1 MDLTAAK
8 GLLYCLLGLF
18 VLIAWARER
27 RKRRLSGETEK
38 FWPGTTYA
46 PAAAYYIAAAG
57 AILITIA
64 EAAVEKR
71 MGLTAIPE
79 SIPSLFIFQL
89 LGAAIVQEM
98 LFRGFVAP
106 GELIGRKLLALM
118 IIGSLVFTLIHN
130 HNFNL
135 SEPED
140 QLNAIFA
147 FITSLW
153 LYVVRFNPLNPDRS
167 LLPCFMAHTVRNLAV
182 FGIKG
187 AQGIISW

>member
-8 GLLYCLLGLF
+8 ALLYCALGLF
-18 VLIAWARER
+18 VLVAWARER
-27 RKRRLSGETEK
+27 RKRIITGESEK

-46 PAAAYYIAAAG
+46 PTGAYFVAAAG

-71 MGLTAIPE
+71 TGLTDQQSILPAI
-79 SIPSLFIFQL
+79 FIFQL
-89 LGAAIVQEM
+89 LGASIVEEM
-98 LFRGFVAP
+98 LFRGFIAP

-118 IIGSLVFTLIHN
+118 LIGSLVFALIHN
-130 HNFNL
+130 FDL
-135 SEPED
+135 SEPEGKVS
-140 QLNAIFA
+140 AAFA

-187 AQGIISW
+187 AQGFISW

>member
-8 GLLYCLLGLF
+8 ALLYCALGLF
-18 VLIAWARER
+18 VLVAWARER
-27 RKRRLSGETEK
+27 RKRARNGEPEK

-46 PAAAYYIAAAG
+46 PTAAYFIAAAG
-57 AILITIA
+57 ALLITIA

-71 MGLTAIPE
+71 AGLTDQQDVLPAI
-79 SIPSLFIFQL
+79 FVFQL
-89 LGAAIVQEM
+89 LGASVVEEM

-118 IIGSLVFTLIHN
+118 IVGSLVFALIHN
-130 HNFNL
+130 FDL
-135 SEPED
+135 GTAEGK
-140 QLNAIFA
+140 LNAVFA
-147 FITSLW
+147 FVTSLW

-187 AQGIISW
+187 AQGFISW

>member
-18 VLIAWARER
+18 VLVAWARER
-27 RKRRLSGETEK
+27 RKRRLSGEPEK

-46 PAAAYYIAAAG
+46 PMAAYYAAAAG

-71 MGLTAIPE
+71 AGLTSMQAEIQAAI
-79 SIPSLFIFQL
+79 LFQL
-89 LGAAIVQEM
+89 LGAAVIEEA

-106 GELIGRKLLALM
+106 GELVGRKLLALI
-118 IIGSLVFTLIHN
+118 IIGSLVFALIHN
-130 HNFNL
+130 FHL
-135 SEPED
+135 STAEGKV
-140 QLNAIFA
+140 NATFA

-182 FGIKG
+182 FGIK
-187 AQGIISW
+187 ASQGFITW

>member
-1 MDLTAAK
+1 MDLTAVKA
-8 GLLYCLLGLF
+8 LLYCALGLF

-27 RKRRLSGETEK
+27 RKRKTTGESEK

-46 PAAAYYIAAAG
+46 PTGAYFVAAAG

-71 MGLTAIPE
+71 AGLTDQQSVLPAI
-79 SIPSLFIFQL
+79 FIFQL
-89 LGAAIVQEM
+89 LGASVVEEM

-106 GELIGRKLLALM
+106 GELFGRKLLALM
-118 IIGSLVFTLIHN
+118 IVGSLVFALIHN
-130 HNFNL
+130 FDL
-135 SEPED
+135 SGPEGKVSA
-140 QLNAIFA
+140 LFA

-182 FGIKG
+182 FGIKW
-187 AQGIISW
+187 AQGFVS

>member
-18 VLIAWARER
+18 VLVAWARKR
-27 RKRRLSGETEK
+27 RKRRLTGEPEK

-46 PAAAYYIAAAG
+46 PAAAYYAAAAG

-71 MGLTAIPE
+71 AGLTDQQSVLPAV
-79 SIPSLFIFQL
+79 FVFQL
-89 LGAAIVQEM
+89 LGASVVEEA

-106 GELIGRKLLALM
+106 GELMGRKLLTLM
-118 IIGSLVFTLIHN
+118 IIGSLVFALIHN
-130 HNFNL
+130 FDL
-135 SEPED
+135 STAEGKV
-140 QLNAIFA
+140 NATFA

-182 FGIKG
+182 FGIKA
-187 AQGIISW
+187 AQGFITW

>member
-8 GLLYCLLGLF
+8 ALLYCALGLF
-18 VLIAWARER
+18 VLVAWARER
-27 RKRRLSGETEK
+27 RKRTITGEPEK

-46 PAAAYYIAAAG
+46 PTGAYFVAAAG
-57 AILITIA
+57 AILITIT

-71 MGLTAIPE
+71 AGLTEQQSVLPAI
-79 SIPSLFIFQL
+79 FIFQL
-89 LGAAIVQEM
+89 LGASIVEEM

-106 GELIGRKLLALM
+106 GELFGRKLLALM
-118 IIGSLVFTLIHN
+118 IVGSLVFALIHN
-130 HNFNL
+130 FDL
-135 SEPED
+135 SEPEGKVS
-140 QLNAIFA
+140 AVFA

-187 AQGIISW
+187 AQGFISW

>member
-18 VLIAWARER
+18 VLVAWARER
-27 RKRRLSGETEK
+27 RKRRLSGEPEK

-46 PAAAYYIAAAG
+46 PMAAYYAAAAG
-57 AILITIA
+57 TIA

-71 MGLTAIPE
+71 AGLTDQQ
-79 SIPSLFIFQL
+79 SILPAVFLFQL
-89 LGAAIVQEM
+89 LGASVIEEA

-106 GELIGRKLLALM
+106 GELMGRKLLALM
-118 IIGSLVFTLIHN
+118 IIGSLVFALIHN
-130 HNFNL
+130 FDL
-135 SEPED
+135 STAEGKV
-140 QLNAIFA
+140 NATFA

-182 FGIKG
+182 FGIK
-187 AQGIISW
+187 ASQGFITW

>member
-1 MDLTAAK
+1 MDLTAVKA
-8 GLLYCLLGLF
+8 LLYCALGLF

-27 RKRRLSGETEK
+27 RKRKTTGEPEK

-46 PAAAYYIAAAG
+46 PTGAYFVAAAG

-71 MGLTAIPE
+71 AGLTDQQSVLPAI
-79 SIPSLFIFQL
+79 FIFQL
-89 LGAAIVQEM
+89 LGASVVEEM

-106 GELIGRKLLALM
+106 GELFGRKLLALM
-118 IIGSLVFTLIHN
+118 IVGSLVFALIHN
-130 HNFNL
+130 FDL
-135 SEPED
+135 SGPEGKVSA
-140 QLNAIFA
+140 LFA

-182 FGIKG
+182 FGIKW
-187 AQGIISW
+187 AQGFVS

>member
-8 GLLYCLLGLF
+8 ALLYCALGLF

-27 RKRRLSGETEK
+27 RKRTLNGEPEK

-46 PAAAYYIAAAG
+46 PTGAYFIAAAG

-71 MGLTAIPE
+71 AGLTDKQDVLPAI
-79 SIPSLFIFQL
+79 FIFQL
-89 LGAAIVQEM
+89 LGASVIEEM

-106 GELIGRKLLALM
+106 GELVGRKLLALM
-118 IIGSLVFTLIHN
+118 IVGSLVFALIHN
-130 HNFNL
+130 FDL
-135 SEPED
+135 SEPEG
-140 QLNAIFA
+140 QVNALFA

-187 AQGIISW
+187 AQGFISW

>member
-1 MDLTAAK
+1 MDLTALKA
-8 GLLYCLLGLF
+8 LLYCALGLF
-18 VLIAWARER
+18 VLVAWARER
-27 RKRRLSGETEK
+27 RKRARNGEPEK

-46 PAAAYYIAAAG
+46 PNAAYFIAAAG

-71 MGLTAIPE
+71 AGLTDQQSVLPAI
-79 SIPSLFIFQL
+79 FIFQL
-89 LGAAIVQEM
+89 LGASVVEEM

-118 IIGSLVFTLIHN
+118 IVGSLVFALIHN
-130 HNFNL
+130 FDL
-135 SEPED
+135 REPEG
-140 QLNAIFA
+140 QVNALFA
-147 FITSLW
+147 FVTSLW

-187 AQGIISW
+187 AQGFISW

>member
-8 GLLYCLLGLF
+8 GLLYSLLGLF

-27 RKRRLSGETEK
+27 RKRRLSGEPEK

-46 PAAAYYIAAAG
+46 PSAAYYAAG
-57 AILITIA
+57 AGALLITIA

-71 MGLTAIPE
+71 MGLTDQQ
-79 SIPSLFIFQL
+79 SILPAVFLFQL
-89 LGAAIVQEM
+89 LGASVIEEA

-106 GELIGRKLLALM
+106 GELMGRKLLALM
-118 IIGSLVFTLIHN
+118 VIGSLVFALIHN
-130 HNFNL
+130 FDL
-135 SEPED
+135 STAEGK
-140 QLNAIFA
+140 LNAMYA

-187 AQGIISW
+187 AQGFISW

>member
-8 GLLYCLLGLF
+8 ALLYCALGLF
-18 VLIAWARER
+18 VLLAWARER
-27 RKRRLSGETEK
+27 RKRTITGEREK

-46 PAAAYYIAAAG
+46 PTGAYFVAAAG
-57 AILITIA
+57 AILITIT

-71 MGLTAIPE
+71 TGLTEQQSVLPAI
-79 SIPSLFIFQL
+79 FIFQL
-89 LGAAIVQEM
+89 LGASIVEEM

-106 GELIGRKLLALM
+106 GELFGRKLLALM
-118 IIGSLVFTLIHN
+118 IIGSLVFALIHN
-130 HNFNL
+130 FDL
-135 SEPED
+135 STPEGK
-140 QLNAIFA
+140 LNAVFA

-187 AQGIISW
+187 AQGFISW

>member
-1 MDLTAAK
+1 MDPTAVKA
-8 GLLYCLLGLF
+8 LLYCALGLF
-18 VLIAWARER
+18 VLVAWARER
-27 RKRRLSGETEK
+27 RKRTLTGEPEK

-46 PAAAYYIAAAG
+46 PAAAYYVAAAG

-71 MGLTAIPE
+71 AGLTDQQSILPAI
-79 SIPSLFIFQL
+79 FIFQL
-89 LGAAIVQEM
+89 LGASVIEEM

-118 IIGSLVFTLIHN
+118 FIGSLVFALIHN
-130 HNFNL
+130 FDL
-135 SEPED
+135 STAEGK
-140 QLNAIFA
+140 LNAIFA

-167 LLPCFMAHTVRNLAV
+167 LLPCFTAHIVRNLAV
-182 FGIKG
+182 FGIKWV
-187 AQGIISW
+187 QGFVS

>member
-8 GLLYCLLGLF
+8 ALLYCALGLF

-27 RKRRLSGETEK
+27 RHRRLSGAPEK

-46 PAAAYYIAAAG
+46 PAAAYCVAAAG
-57 AILITIA
+57 VILITIA

-71 MGLTAIPE
+71 AGLTEMQSVLPAV
-79 SIPSLFIFQL
+79 FIFQL
-89 LGAAIVQEM
+89 LGASIVEEM

-106 GELIGRKLLALM
+106 GELFGRKLLAL
-118 IIGSLVFTLIHN
+118 IIVGSLVFALIHN
-130 HNFNL
+130 FDL
-135 SEPED
+135 STPEGKISA
-140 QLNAIFA
+140 LFA

-187 AQGIISW
+187 AQGFISW

>member
-1 MDLTAAK
+1 MDLTAVKA
-8 GLLYCLLGLF
+8 LLYCALGLF

-27 RKRRLSGETEK
+27 RKRTQNGGPEK

-46 PAAAYYIAAAG
+46 PHGAYFIAAAG

-71 MGLTAIPE
+71 AGLTEMQGVLPAI
-79 SIPSLFIFQL
+79 FIFQL
-89 LGAAIVQEM
+89 LGASVVEEM

-106 GELIGRKLLALM
+106 GELFGRKLLALM
-118 IIGSLVFTLIHN
+118 IIGSLVFALIHN
-130 HNFNL
+130 FDL
-135 SEPED
+135 SEPEG
-140 QLNAIFA
+140 QVNAAFA

-182 FGIKG
+182 FGIKWG
-187 AQGIISW
+187 QGFVS

>member
-8 GLLYCLLGLF
+8 ALLYCALGLF
-18 VLIAWARER
+18 VLVAWARER
-27 RKRRLSGETEK
+27 RKRTTTGESEK

-46 PAAAYYIAAAG
+46 PTGAYFIAATG

-71 MGLTAIPE
+71 AGLTEQQSILPAI
-79 SIPSLFIFQL
+79 FIFQL
-89 LGAAIVQEM
+89 LGASIVEEM

-106 GELIGRKLLALM
+106 GELFGRKLLALM
-118 IIGSLVFTLIHN
+118 IVGSLVFALIHN
-130 HNFNL
+130 FDL
-135 SEPED
+135 SEPEGKVS
-140 QLNAIFA
+140 AVFA

-187 AQGIISW
+187 AQGFISW

>member
-1 MDLTAAK
+1 MDLTAVKA
-8 GLLYCLLGLF
+8 LLYCVLGLF
-18 VLIAWARER
+18 VLVAWARER
-27 RKRRLSGETEK
+27 RKRTQNGGPEN

-46 PAAAYYIAAAG
+46 PMGAYFVAAAG

-71 MGLTAIPE
+71 AGLTDQQ
-79 SIPSLFIFQL
+79 SILPAVFLFQL
-89 LGAAIVQEM
+89 LGASVIEEA

-106 GELIGRKLLALM
+106 GELVGRKLLALM
-118 IIGSLVFTLIHN
+118 IIGSLVFALIHN
-130 HNFNL
+130 FDL
-135 SEPED
+135 STTEGK
-140 QLNAIFA
+140 LNAVFA

-187 AQGIISW
+187 AQGFISW

>member
-1 MDLTAAK
+1 MDLTAVKA
-8 GLLYCLLGLF
+8 LLYCALGLF
-18 VLIAWARER
+18 VLLAWARER
-27 RKRRLSGETEK
+27 RKRKLTGEPEK

-46 PAAAYYIAAAG
+46 PPGAYFIAAAG
-57 AILITIA
+57 VILITIA

-71 MGLTAIPE
+71 TGLTDQQSVLPAI
-79 SIPSLFIFQL
+79 FIFQL
-89 LGAAIVQEM
+89 LGASVVEEM

-106 GELIGRKLLALM
+106 GELFGRKLLALM
-118 IIGSLVFTLIHN
+118 IIGSLVFALIHN
-130 HNFNL
+130 FDL
-135 SEPED
+135 SQPEGKVSA
-140 QLNAIFA
+140 LFA

-187 AQGIISW
+187 AQGFISW

>member
-1 MDLTAAK
+1 MDLTAVKA
-8 GLLYCLLGLF
+8 LLYCALGLF
-18 VLIAWARER
+18 VLVAWARER
-27 RKRRLSGETEK
+27 RKRRVSGEPEK

-46 PAAAYYIAAAG
+46 PTAAYFIAAAG
-57 AILITIA
+57 ALLITIA

-71 MGLTAIPE
+71 AGLTDQQSVLPAI
-79 SIPSLFIFQL
+79 FIFQL
-89 LGAAIVQEM
+89 LGASVVEEM

-106 GELIGRKLLALM
+106 GEIYGRKLLALM
-118 IIGSLVFTLIHN
+118 LIGSLVFALIHN
-130 HNFNL
+130 FDL
-135 SEPED
+135 SEPEGRV
-140 QLNAIFA
+140 NATFA

-187 AQGIISW
+187 AQGFISW

>member
-1 MDLTAAK
+1 MDLTAVKA
-8 GLLYCLLGLF
+8 LLYCALGLF

-27 RKRRLSGETEK
+27 RKRTLNGESEK

-46 PAAAYYIAAAG
+46 PMGAYFVAAAG

-71 MGLTAIPE
+71 AGLTEMQSVLPAI
-79 SIPSLFIFQL
+79 FIFQL
-89 LGAAIVQEM
+89 LGASVVEEM

-106 GELIGRKLLALM
+106 GELFGRKLLALM
-118 IIGSLVFTLIHN
+118 IIGSLVFALIHN
-130 HNFNL
+130 FDL
-135 SEPED
+135 SEPEG
-140 QLNAIFA
+140 QVNAAFA

-182 FGIKG
+182 FGIKWG
-187 AQGIISW
+187 QGFVS

>member
-1 MDLTAAK
+1 MELTGAK
-8 GLLYCLLGLF
+8 ALLYCALGLF
-18 VLIAWARER
+18 VLVAWARER
-27 RKRRLSGETEK
+27 RKRRLSGEPEK

-46 PAAAYYIAAAG
+46 PTGAYFIAAAG

-71 MGLTAIPE
+71 AGLTDQQSILPAI
-79 SIPSLFIFQL
+79 FIFQL
-89 LGAAIVQEM
+89 LGASIVEEM
-98 LFRGFVAP
+98 LFRGFIAP

-118 IIGSLVFTLIHN
+118 LVGSLVFALIHN
-130 HNFNL
+130 FDL
-135 SEPED
+135 STAEGK
-140 QLNAIFA
+140 LNAIFA

-187 AQGIISW
+187 AQGFISW

>member
-8 GLLYCLLGLF
+8 GLLYSLLGLF

-27 RKRRLSGETEK
+27 RKRGLSGEPEK

-46 PAAAYYIAAAG
+46 PSAAYYAAG
-57 AILITIA
+57 AGALLITIA

-71 MGLTAIPE
+71 MGLTDQQ
-79 SIPSLFIFQL
+79 SILPAVFLFQL
-89 LGAAIVQEM
+89 LGASVIEEA

-106 GELIGRKLLALM
+106 GELMGRKLLALM
-118 IIGSLVFTLIHN
+118 VIGSLVFALIHN
-130 HNFNL
+130 FDL
-135 SEPED
+135 STAEGK
-140 QLNAIFA
+140 LNAMFA

-187 AQGIISW
+187 AQGFISW

>member
-8 GLLYCLLGLF
+8 ALLYCALGLF
-18 VLIAWARER
+18 VLAAWARER
-27 RKRRLSGETEK
+27 RKRARNGEPEK

-46 PAAAYYIAAAG
+46 PAAAYFVAAAG

-71 MGLTAIPE
+71 AGLTDQQDVLPAV
-79 SIPSLFIFQL
+79 FIFQL
-89 LGAAIVQEM
+89 LGASVVEEM

-106 GELIGRKLLALM
+106 GEMIGRRLLALM
-118 IIGSLVFTLIHN
+118 IVGSLVFALIHN
-130 HNFNL
+130 FDL
-135 SEPED
+135 GTAEGKV
-140 QLNAIFA
+140 NALFA
-147 FITSLW
+147 FVTSLW

-187 AQGIISW
+187 AQGFISW

>member
-18 VLIAWARER
+18 VLVAWARER
-27 RKRRLSGETEK
+27 RKRHLSGEPEK

-46 PAAAYYIAAAG
+46 PMAAYYAAAAG

-71 MGLTAIPE
+71 AGLTSMQAEIQAAI
-79 SIPSLFIFQL
+79 LFQL
-89 LGAAIVQEM
+89 LGAAVIEEA

-106 GELIGRKLLALM
+106 GELVGRKLLALI
-118 IIGSLVFTLIHN
+118 IIGSLVFALIHN
-130 HNFNL
+130 FHL
-135 SEPED
+135 STAEGKV
-140 QLNAIFA
+140 NATFA

-182 FGIKG
+182 FGIK
-187 AQGIISW
+187 ASQGFITW

>member
-1 MDLTAAK
+1 MDFTAAK
-8 GLLYCLLGLF
+8 ALLYCALGLF
-18 VLIAWARER
+18 VLLAWARER
-27 RKRRLSGETEK
+27 RKRTITGEREK

-46 PAAAYYIAAAG
+46 PTGAYFVAAAG
-57 AILITIA
+57 AILITIT

-71 MGLTAIPE
+71 TGLTEQQSVLPAI
-79 SIPSLFIFQL
+79 FIFQL
-89 LGAAIVQEM
+89 LGASIVEEM

-106 GELIGRKLLALM
+106 GELFGRKLLALM
-118 IIGSLVFTLIHN
+118 IIGSLVFALIHN
-130 HNFNL
+130 FDL
-135 SEPED
+135 STPEGK
-140 QLNAIFA
+140 LNAVFA

-187 AQGIISW
+187 AQGFISW

>member
-18 VLIAWARER
+18 VLVAWARER
-27 RKRRLSGETEK
+27 RKRRLSGEPEK

-46 PAAAYYIAAAG
+46 PNAAYYAAG
-57 AILITIA
+57 AGALLITVA

-71 MGLTAIPE
+71 LGLTDQQ
-79 SIPSLFIFQL
+79 SILPAVFLFQM
-89 LGAAIVQEM
+89 LGASVIEEA

-106 GELIGRKLLALM
+106 GELVGRKLLALM
-118 IIGSLVFTLIHN
+118 VIGSLVFALIHN
-130 HNFNL
+130 FDL
-135 SEPED
+135 GTTEGK
-140 QLNAIFA
+140 LNAVFA

-187 AQGIISW
+187 AQGFISW

>member
-8 GLLYCLLGLF
+8 ALLYCALGLF

-27 RKRRLSGETEK
+27 RKRTQNGGPEK

-46 PAAAYYIAAAG
+46 PSGAYFIAAAG
-57 AILITIA
+57 ALLITIA

-71 MGLTAIPE
+71 MGLTDQQ
-79 SIPSLFIFQL
+79 SILPAVFFFQL
-89 LGAAIVQEM
+89 LGASVVEEA

-106 GELIGRKLLALM
+106 GELVGRKLLALM
-118 IIGSLVFTLIHN
+118 IIGSLVFALIHN
-130 HNFNL
+130 FDL
-135 SEPED
+135 STDEGK
-140 QLNAIFA
+140 LNAIFA

-153 LYVVRFNPLNPDRS
+153 LYLVRFNPLNPDRS

-187 AQGIISW
+187 AQGFISW